1 MYVMT
6 FARPL
11 VWNYQIAQVSS
22 QKDTEILKTSEGSEM
37 ELSGT
42 FKRRKAQGQP
52 FKVNYPSP
60 ELCGE
65 LLHKW
70 RKETVTVLKGREV
83 QIDPVSWKL

>member
-1 MYVMT
+1 MT

-22 QKDTEILKTSEGSEM
+22 QKDKEILKTSKGSEM

-52 FKVNYPSP
+52 FRVNYPSP
-60 ELCGE
+60 ELCWGAVTHME
-65 LLHKW
+65 KGNSNCFK
-70 RKETVTVLKGREV
+70 RKGSTY
-83 QIDPVSWKL
+83 